1 MSCQISVVIPT
12 FNRCTL
18 LRQCLDSLERQT
30 LDDSAF
36 EVIVV
41 VDGSTDGTEVFLK
54 DYQPEYPF
62 RYLVQENKGL
72 SAARNAGNQIA
83 EGNIIVCLDNDMIAA
98 PELVAAHLHIH
109 GESPGSLVQGNLK
122 IHPSVNRSRYLR
134 YEERLMEELFH
145 KKAVSTELSADDV
158 SGGNISIARDVLAKA
173 GGFNEEL
180 RRMRNTDGE
189 LAYRLQQLDVPVRY
203 CSPAL
208 AYQTHIKDFEET
220 LEASMLYG
228 RAYVHTSR
236 QFPESIWEYS
246 PLINDRCSTLRNL
259 ARRCYIRPRSEWG
272 CGMFERL
279 LCIARFFSELFG
291 LQSIAAAFYRLHI
304 DYSFWRGVHAEAGSD
319 FARFI
324 PRGVSILC
332 YHNVSETRIHAFRL
346 YILSPEKFAGQ
357 MRWLCSHGYQAVSM
371 DQVHAYLTRGE
382 PLPEKPV
389 MITFDDAYEDLTAH
403 ATPLLAELGLHHV
416 HFINSGKLGRTSDWV
431 DNAPKLPIM
440 SIEAAGNLQ
449 ERFGEV
455 VDLQAHGKDHLS
467 FEDIDRDATLTQVEH
482 CFEELT
488 PLNNRPINYLA
499 YPYGEYREETPD
511 LMRQLGIR
519 CSFTVD
525 QGLCRPGQDLQLLP
539 RVEVFGHDFPIDF
552 RLKVKYGWSPIAT
565 ARAWLKRKYK
575 KAVRVFFRMFGV
587 HIDNE

>member
-12 FNRCTL
+12 FNRCAL

-30 LDDSAF
+30 VDDSAF

-41 VDGSTDGTEVFLK
+41 VDGSTDGTEAFLK
-54 DYQPEYPF
+54 EYQPEYAF

-72 SAARNAGNQIA
+72 SAARNAGNRIA
-83 EGNIIVCLDNDMIAA
+83 AGNIILCLDNDMIAA

-109 GESPGSLVQGNLK
+109 DATPGSLVQGNLK
-122 IHPSVNRSRYLR
+122 IHAGVVRSRYLR
-134 YEERLMEELFH
+134 YEEQLLERLFQE
-145 KKAVSTELSADDV
+145 KAAATELSADDV
-158 SGGNISIARDVLAKA
+158 AGGNISIARDVLEKA

-180 RRMRNTDGE
+180 RSMRNTDGE
-189 LAYRLQQLDVPVRY
+189 LAYRLERLAVPVRY
-203 CSPAL
+203 CPQAL
-208 AYQTHIKDFEET
+208 AYQTHVKEFEEA
-220 LEASMLYG
+220 LEASTLYG

-236 QFPESIWEYS
+236 QFPESIWDYS
-246 PLINDRCSTLRNL
+246 PLVNDRCSILRNL
-259 ARRCYIRPRSEWG
+259 ARRCYTRPRTEWG
-272 CGMFERL
+272 CGTFEAVLRL
-279 LCIARFFSELFG
+279 GRCLAELAG
-291 LQSIAAAFYRLHI
+291 LQPVAAAFYRLHI
-304 DYSFWRGVHAEAGSD
+304 DYCFWRGVHAEAGAD
-319 FARFI
+319 FARFV

-332 YHNVSETRIHAFRL
+332 YHNVSQTRIHAFRL
-346 YILSPEKFAGQ
+346 YIMNPEKFAGQ

-371 DQVHAYLTRGE
+371 DQLHAYLARGE

-389 MITFDDAYEDLTAH
+389 MITFDDAYEDLARH

-440 SIEAAGNLQ
+440 SAEAARDLQ
-449 ERFGEV
+449 ERFGDV

-467 FEDIDRDATLTQVEH
+467 FEDIDNAASRVEVEH
-482 CFEELT
+482 CLEVLA
-488 PLNNRPINYLA
+488 PLARRAVNCLA
-499 YPYGEYREETPD
+499 YPYGEYREETPG

-525 QGLCRPGQDLQLLP
+525 QGQCRPGQDLQLLP
-539 RVEVFGHDFPIDF
+539 RVEVFGHDLPIDF

-565 ARAWLKRKYK
+565 SRAWLKRKYK

-587 HIDNE
+587 HINNE

>member
-1 MSCQISVVIPT
+1 MTCQISVVIPT
-12 FNRCTL
+12 FNRCAL

-30 LDDSAF
+30 LEHSAF

-41 VDGSTDGTEVFLK
+41 VDGSTDETEAFLK

-72 SAARNAGNQIA
+72 SAARNAGNRIA
-83 EGNIIVCLDNDMIAA
+83 AGSVILCLDNDMIAA
-98 PELVAAHLHIH
+98 PELVASHLHVH
-109 GESPGSLVQGNLK
+109 DESPGGLVQGKLQ
-122 IHPSVNRSRYLR
+122 IHASVERSCYLR
-134 YEERLMEELFH
+134 YEEGLLDRLFQNMAE
-145 KKAVSTELSADDV
+145 ASDLSPDDV
-158 SGGNISIARDVLAKA
+158 FGGNISIGRDVLDKA

-180 RRMRNTDGE
+180 QRMRNTDGE
-189 LAYRLQQLDVPVRY
+189 LAYRLQQFDIPVRY
-203 CSPAL
+203 SPQAL
-208 AYQTHIKDFEET
+208 AYQTHVKDFEEM

-246 PLINDRCSTLRNL
+246 PLVNDRCSTLRNL
-259 ARRCYIRPRSEWG
+259 ARRCYIRPRSKWG
-272 CGMFERL
+272 CRMFEGCLRTGRRL
-279 LCIARFFSELFG
+279 AELVGLRPIAE
-291 LQSIAAAFYRLHI
+291 AFYRLHI
-304 DYSFWRGVHAEAGSD
+304 DYSFWHGVHAEAGVD

-346 YILSPEKFAGQ
+346 YMMTPEKFSRQ
-357 MRWLCSHGYQAVSM
+357 MRWLCSKGYEAVTM
-371 DQVHAYLTRGE
+371 DQLHAYLTRGE
-382 PLPEKPV
+382 PLPENPV
-389 MITFDDAYEDLTAH
+389 VITFDDAYQDLTKH
-403 ATPLLAELGLHHV
+403 ATPILAELGLHHV
-416 HFINSGKLGRTSDWV
+416 HFINSGKLGSTSDWV

-440 SIEAAGNLQ
+440 SVESARNLQ
-449 ERFGEV
+449 ESFGDM

-467 FEDIDRDATLTQVEH
+467 FEDIDDAAIPTEVEH
-482 CFEELT
+482 CLEVLA
-488 PLNNRPINYLA
+488 PLNKRAIKYLA
-499 YPYGEYREETPD
+499 YPYGEYREKTPD
-511 LMRQLGIR
+511 MMRQLGIR

-539 RVEVFGHDFPIDF
+539 RVEVFGHDLSIDF

-565 ARAWLKRKYK
+565 TRAWLKRKYK

-587 HIDNE
+587 QIDNE